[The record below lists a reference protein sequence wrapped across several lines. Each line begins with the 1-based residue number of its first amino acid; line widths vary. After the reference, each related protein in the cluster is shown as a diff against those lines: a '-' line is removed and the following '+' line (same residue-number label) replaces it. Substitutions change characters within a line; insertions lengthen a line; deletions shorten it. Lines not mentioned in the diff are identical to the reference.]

1 MSSSSSSSGHAYG
14 RAYDVE
20 DSENSDDDD
29 DEYSESGD
37 VVGHFLSEVAGTDGG
52 DASWGEFC
60 GPCCT
65 GANNKD
71 DTTEE
76 VEVDGEAKSSAAPS
90 FDGHQQTLMLNTDN
104 VKKRRVVKKVSI
116 TTTQGPPK
124 VISPADVAQ
133 LYRGLRHHGRNSDE
147 CCVKARTRG
156 TNCIEFAFTDPQS
169 KVEDVARG
177 MAFLSA
183 SLEETL
189 NMSKPEKKSL
199 IQARLRSLWNGAL
212 SARAP
217 GETKVPQ
224 YFPYGVIN
232 GTESITLCQNSFAAI
247 YDVTPHSVKKLV
259 NNILTGKAD
268 VNPEKKQ
275 NYRNNSFEHVSY
287 LDVRRIF
294 EDEGDISIGT

>member
-1 MSSSSSSSGHAYG
+1 MIDYDREGLKTPISASGLVLSCSNVLVLVLVGARVRS

-20 DSENSDDDD
+20 DSDNSDDDD

-104 VKKRRVVKKVSI
+104 VKKRRVIKKVSI

-133 LYRGLRHHGRNSDE
+133 LYRGLRRDE
-147 CCVKARTRG
+147 CCVKA
-156 TNCIEFAFTDPQS
+156 
-169 KVEDVARG
+169 
-177 MAFLSA
+177 FLNPFSD
-183 SLEETL
+183 
-189 NMSKPEKKSL
+189 
-199 IQARLRSLWNGAL
+199 L
-212 SARAP
+212 SQPFLA
-217 GETKVPQ
+217 
-224 YFPYGVIN
+224 
-232 GTESITLCQNSFAAI
+232 
-247 YDVTPHSVKKLV
+247 
-259 NNILTGKAD
+259 NIL
-268 VNPEKKQ
+268 P
-275 NYRNNSFEHVSY
+275 
-287 LDVRRIF
+287 LDEASAHPHTRLKPLSV
-294 EDEGDISIGT
+294 D